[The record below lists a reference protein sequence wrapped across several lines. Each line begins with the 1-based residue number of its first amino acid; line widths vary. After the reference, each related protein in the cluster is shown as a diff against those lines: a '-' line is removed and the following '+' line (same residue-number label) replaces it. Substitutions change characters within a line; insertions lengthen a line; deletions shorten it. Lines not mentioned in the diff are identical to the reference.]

1 MVHERKVIRERER
14 VVIVVENTPTSD
26 HEFQFA
32 PVDAESVLVELVG
45 AGQAD
50 LQGEVVQVLAVG
62 ATST

>member
-1 MVHERKVIRERER
+1 MVHERKVIRESCNSC
-14 VVIVVENTPTSD
+14 ENTPTSD

-45 AGQAD
+45 PGQAD